1 MIRKVQP
8 DLNIQREKMLERG
21 WLCKNDVAKFIP
33 CGTSMANK
41 IFDLINK
48 QVIAEGLINVDGVVS
63 VKRVLKVIEKTPS
76 EIHDDAAK
84 ERANKKNDVTND
96 DVKSETDL
104 S

>member
-33 CGTSMANK
+33 CGASMATK
-41 IFDLINK
+41 IFDLIHD
-48 QVIAEGLINVDGVVS
+48 QVINEGLINVEGVVS
-63 VKRVLKVIEKTPS
+63 VKRVLKIMEKTSS

-84 ERANKKNDVTND
+84 ERANKKNDVTSD
-96 DVKSETDL
+96 DVKSGTDL